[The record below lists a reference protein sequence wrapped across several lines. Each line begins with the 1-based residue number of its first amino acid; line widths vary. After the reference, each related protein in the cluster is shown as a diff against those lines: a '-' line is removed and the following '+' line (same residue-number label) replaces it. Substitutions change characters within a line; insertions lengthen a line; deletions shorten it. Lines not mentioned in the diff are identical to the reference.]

1 MILTKV
7 YARNGKECG
16 KVISANLHC
25 RMEGCTGVR
34 LRVRWKDGKITCP
47 CTKGMK
53 VRKDGH
59 WQIM

>member
-1 MILTKV
+1 MKKV

-16 KVISANLHC
+16 EVRGERCC
-25 RMEGCTGVR
+25 RLAGCTGRCLV
-34 LRVRWKDGKITCP
+34 VRWKDGKVTDP

-59 WQIM
+59 WQII